1 MDNFVPT
8 SGSTM
13 YKNILIPILLDHP
26 EKAEEAV
33 AIAKGV
39 LSPDGK
45 LTLLHVVEEIPGY
58 VASQLPNDILQN
70 TLSAAK
76 EEMEKIA
83 GSMKGEVTAKVVVGH
98 SSRTILEFA
107 ENSGTIAQTNG
118 VDCLRLPSTP
128 TRGKHVVLPRAVLP
142 QRKTKRC

>member
-1 MDNFVPT
+1 
-8 SGSTM
+8 M

-39 LSPDGK
+39 LSSDGK

-58 VASQLPNDILQN
+58 VASQLPKDVLQK

-76 EEMEKIA
+76 EGMEKIA
-83 GSMKGEVTAKVVVGH
+83 GGMKGEVSAKVVVGH

-107 ENSGTIAQTNG
+107 EKAGSDLIVITSHKPGLEDYLIGSTASRVVRHANCA
-118 VDCLRLPSTP
+118 VHVLR
-128 TRGKHVVLPRAVLP
+128 
-142 QRKTKRC
+142 